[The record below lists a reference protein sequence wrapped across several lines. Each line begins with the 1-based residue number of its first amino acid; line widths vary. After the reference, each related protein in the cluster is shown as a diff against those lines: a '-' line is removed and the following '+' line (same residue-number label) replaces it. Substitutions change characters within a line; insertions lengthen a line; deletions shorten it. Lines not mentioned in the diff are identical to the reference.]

1 MNFIE
6 EGVKLGART
15 DAICKQ
21 FGISSKTLSRWK
33 KAGDGGTDLRK
44 GPKAGP
50 KHKLTPEE
58 RAELVAIANSE
69 EFRNQSPRQIVPRLA
84 DQGRYLA
91 SESTFYRV
99 LEEEGLLAHRGNR
112 KAPTARKPDEHRAS
126 GPNQVW
132 SWDIT
137 YLRSN
142 VRGQYFYLYMVVDV
156 WSRKIVGFR
165 VEPTEDG
172 RLSTELLCGAIETQ
186 GANAARLVVHA
197 DNGGPMKAA
206 TLLSTLQ
213 RLGVVTSFSRP
224 RVSDDN
230 PFSEALFGTMKGR
243 PGFPRKPFE
252 TIEAARA
259 WVERFVRWYNFEH
272 LHSSIRFVT
281 PESRHEG
288 RDVAILAKR
297 AEVYA
302 MAKAANARRW
312 TGPTRNWTPIGDVIL
327 NPIRDLTRTM
337 PLATAAE

>member
-1 MNFIE
+1 
-6 EGVKLGART
+6 V
-15 DAICKQ
+15 
-21 FGISSKTLSRWK
+21 
-33 KAGDGGTDLRK
+33 
-44 GPKAGP
+44 
-50 KHKLTPEE
+50 
-58 RAELVAIANSE
+58 
-69 EFRNQSPRQIVPRLA
+69 
-84 DQGRYLA
+84 
-91 SESTFYRV
+91 
-99 LEEEGLLAHRGNR
+99 HRGNR

-126 GPNQVW
+126 GPNRVW

-172 RLSTELLCGAIETQ
+172 RLSTELLSGAIETQ

-297 AEVYA
+297 AEVYPLRQRSCPPGPSHE
-302 MAKAANARRW
+302 AADRFS
-312 TGPTRNWTPIGDVIL
+312 D
-327 NPIRDLTRTM
+327 
-337 PLATAAE
+337 